1 MILYFLRHGLA
12 GNPNDWQGDN
22 RERPLIPKGKTHLEL
37 TAETLSRMDL
47 HLGRIITSPLT
58 RARQTATIIANQF
71 KMKKNMQEDESARHY
86 TGRSAKMPLANY

>member
-47 HLGRIITSPLT
+47 HLGRISPVPSPELAKQPPSSPTSS
-58 RARQTATIIANQF
+58 
-71 KMKKNMQEDESARHY
+71 K
-86 TGRSAKMPLANY
+86 